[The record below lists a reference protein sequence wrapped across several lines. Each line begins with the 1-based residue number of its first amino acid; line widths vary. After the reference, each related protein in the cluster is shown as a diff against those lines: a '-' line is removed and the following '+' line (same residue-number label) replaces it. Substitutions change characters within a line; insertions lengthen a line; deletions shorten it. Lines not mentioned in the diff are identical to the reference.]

1 MQEMNSSGR
10 EARSY
15 DCVIDFARLG
25 VMMRAIVIAESGEGG
40 CGGGEAA
47 EDFLVGRVIAH
58 VGVIDVIAG

>member
-1 MQEMNSSGR
+1 
-10 EARSY
+10 
-15 DCVIDFARLG
+15 
-25 VMMRAIVIAESGEGG
+25 MMRAIVIAESGEGG

>member
-1 MQEMNSSGR
+1 MNGAGR
-10 EARSY
+10 EASP
-15 DCVIDFARLG
+15 DDGVVDFAKLG
-25 VMMRAIVIAESGEGG
+25 VMMRAIVIAKSGEGG